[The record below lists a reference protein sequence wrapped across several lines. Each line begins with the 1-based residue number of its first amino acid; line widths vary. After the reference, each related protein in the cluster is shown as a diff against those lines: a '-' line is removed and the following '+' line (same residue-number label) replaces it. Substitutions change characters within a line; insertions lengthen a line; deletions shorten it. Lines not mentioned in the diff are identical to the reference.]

1 MVIYMNTKVNNHSF
15 SMNEMQADQGFSGLA
30 NIQNIS
36 QCYEAVK
43 RTLER
48 NRLLPGISAFYG
60 PSGFGKSTSANF
72 VATKT
77 NAFYVQVKS
86 TYTKKA
92 FLQALLKEMSIPQ
105 QATLSEMMEMAS
117 AELAKSGRPLIID
130 EFDHL
135 VQGNKVEIVRDLYE
149 ASQGTFLII
158 GEEMLARKLEKY
170 ERFHGRVLNWVPAL
184 PANEHDATLLA
195 RIYAED
201 LNIHPLVIEDLVK
214 SVKGSTRRV
223 STNLE
228 MLNERALEEGIDSI
242 DPVVFKQLFPSGWVT
257 GESPKPRSFF

>member
-1 MVIYMNTKVNNHSF
+1 MVMQMNADVNF
-15 SMNEMQADQGFSGLA
+15 SNSSIAQ
-30 NIQNIS
+30 IRNIS

-43 RTLER
+43 RTMER
-48 NRLLPGISAFYG
+48 NPLLPGISAFYG
-60 PSGFGKSTSANF
+60 PSGFGKSTAANF

-92 FLQALLKEMSIPQ
+92 FLQALLREMSIPYP
-105 QATLSEMMEMAS
+105 ATLSEMMELAS
-117 AELAKSGRPLIID
+117 SELAKSGRPLIID

-158 GEEMLARKLEKY
+158 GEEMLARKLEKW
-170 ERFHGRVLNWVPAL
+170 ERFHGRILNWVPAL
-184 PANEHDATLLA
+184 PADINDVTLLA
-195 RIYAED
+195 SIYAPKLEID
-201 LNIHPLVIEDLVK
+201 EPVLEQLLAQVR
-214 SVKGSTRRV
+214 GSTRRV

-228 MLNERALEEGIDSI
+228 MLNEKALEAGVRHIS
-242 DPVVFKQLFPSGWVT
+242 KQVLKELLPDGFVT
-257 GESPKPRSFF
+257 GESPKPRSF

>member
-1 MVIYMNTKVNNHSF
+1 MVIYMNTNVNTTLP
-15 SMNEMQADQGFSGLA
+15 GGLA
-30 NIQNIS
+30 NIRNIA

-48 NRLLPGISAFYG
+48 NPLLPGISAFYG

-72 VATKT
+72 VANKT
-77 NAFYVQVKS
+77 NAYYVQVKS

-92 FLQALLKEMSIPQ
+92 FLQAVLREMAIPCPT
-105 QATLSEMMEMAS
+105 TLSEMMEMAS
-117 AELAKSGRPLIID
+117 TELAKSGRPLIID

-135 VQGNKVEIVRDLYE
+135 VVGNKVEIVRDLYE

-158 GEEMLARKLEKY
+158 GEEMLARKLEKW

-184 PANEHDATLLA
+184 TADLNDVMALTAIYAPMLSIERPVLETLLA
-195 RIYAED
+195 DVR
-201 LNIHPLVIEDLVK
+201 
-214 SVKGSTRRV
+214 GSTRRV

-228 MLNERALEEGIDSI
+228 MLNEVALENGIKDI
-242 DPVVFKQLFPSGWVT
+242 DLKAFKALLPNGFVT
-257 GESPKPRSFF
+257 GESPKPRSF

>member
-1 MVIYMNTKVNNHSF
+1 MVIYMNQNVNPNDF
-15 SMNEMQADQGFSGLA
+15 VPNGIAMNR
-30 NIQNIS
+30 NIA
-36 QCYEAVK
+36 QCYTAVK

-48 NRLLPGISAFYG
+48 NPLLPGISAFYG
-60 PSGFGKSTSANF
+60 PSGFGKSTAANY

-92 FLQALLKEMSIPQ
+92 FLQALLREMSIPYPV
-105 QATLSEMMEMAS
+105 TLSEMMELAS
-117 AELAKSGRPLIID
+117 SELAKSGRPLIID

-158 GEEMLARKLEKY
+158 GEEMLARKLEKW
-170 ERFHGRVLNWVPAL
+170 ERFHGRILNWVPAL
-184 PANEHDATLLA
+184 PADISDAKLLCS
-195 RIYAED
+195 IYAPMLEID
-201 LNIHPLVIEDLVK
+201 EPVLEQLVSQVR
-214 SVKGSTRRV
+214 GSTRRV

-228 MLNERALEEGIDSI
+228 MLNEKALEEGVKHISLKTLKSLLPDG
-242 DPVVFKQLFPSGWVT
+242 FVT
-257 GESPKPRSFF
+257 GESPKPRSF

>member
-1 MVIYMNTKVNNHSF
+1 MTTNVNP
-15 SMNEMQADQGFSGLA
+15 EYAVGGIA
-30 NIQNIS
+30 NIRNIS
-36 QCYEAVK
+36 QCYEAVS
-43 RTLER
+43 RTLQR
-48 NRLLPGISAFYG
+48 NPLLPGISAFYG
-60 PSGFGKSTSANF
+60 PSGFGKSTAANY

-92 FLQALLKEMSIPQ
+92 FAQALLREMSIPM
-105 QATLSEMMEMAS
+105 AHTLSEMMELAS

-135 VQGNKVEIVRDLYE
+135 IQGNKVEIVRDLYE

-158 GEEMLARKLEKY
+158 GEELLARKLEKW

-184 PANEHDATLLA
+184 PSDISDAIQLSK
-195 RIYAED
+195 IYAKSIDIDEQV
-201 LNIHPLVIEDLVK
+201 LEKLVADVR
-214 SVKGSTRRV
+214 GSTRRI

-228 MLNERALEEGIDSI
+228 TLHEQALERGIKLVGMKELSLVL
-242 DPVVFKQLFPSGWVT
+242 PHGFVT
-257 GESPKPRSFF
+257 GESPKPRSF

>member
-1 MVIYMNTKVNNHSF
+1 MTANVNPLYTT
-15 SMNEMQADQGFSGLA
+15 GGIA
-30 NIQNIS
+30 NIRNIA
-36 QCYEAVK
+36 QCYEAVS
-43 RTLER
+43 RTLQR
-48 NRLLPGISAFYG
+48 NPLLPGISAFYG
-60 PSGFGKSTSANF
+60 PSGFGKSTAANY

-92 FLQALLKEMSIPQ
+92 FAQALLREMSIPMPN
-105 QATLSEMMEMAS
+105 TLSEMMELAS

-135 VQGNKVEIVRDLYE
+135 VNGNKVEIVRDLYE

-158 GEEMLARKLEKY
+158 GEELLARKLEKW

-184 PANEHDATLLA
+184 PSDLTDAIELS
-195 RIYAED
+195 RIYAPSIEITQD
-201 LNIHPLVIEDLVK
+201 VLEQLV
-214 SVKGSTRRV
+214 SVVRGSTRRV

-228 MLNERALEEGIDSI
+228 MLHENALEFGVKRVSRKELSLILPHG
-242 DPVVFKQLFPSGWVT
+242 FVT
-257 GESPKPRSFF
+257 GESPKPRSF

>member
-1 MVIYMNTKVNNHSF
+1 MNQNVNPNDF
-15 SMNEMQADQGFSGLA
+15 VPNGIAMNR
-30 NIQNIS
+30 NIA
-36 QCYEAVK
+36 QCYTAVK

-48 NRLLPGISAFYG
+48 NPLLPGISAFYG
-60 PSGFGKSTSANF
+60 PSGFGKSTAANY

-92 FLQALLKEMSIPQ
+92 FLQALLREMSIPYPV
-105 QATLSEMMEMAS
+105 TLSEMMELAS
-117 AELAKSGRPLIID
+117 SELAKSGRPLIID

-158 GEEMLARKLEKY
+158 GEEMLARKLEKW
-170 ERFHGRVLNWVPAL
+170 ERFHGRILNWVPAL
-184 PANEHDATLLA
+184 PADISDAKLLCS
-195 RIYAED
+195 IYAPMLEID
-201 LNIHPLVIEDLVK
+201 EPVLEQLVSQVR
-214 SVKGSTRRV
+214 GSTRRV

-228 MLNERALEEGIDSI
+228 MLNEKALEEGVKHISLKTLKSLLPDG
-242 DPVVFKQLFPSGWVT
+242 FVT
-257 GESPKPRSFF
+257 GESPKPRSF

>member
-1 MVIYMNTKVNNHSF
+1 MNTKVNVASREIA
-15 SMNEMQADQGFSGLA
+15 EMQAAQALNGLA

-43 RTLER
+43 RTIDR
-48 NRLLPGISAFYG
+48 NPLLPGISAFYG

-92 FLQALLKEMSIPQ
+92 FLQAVLKEMSIPTPG
-105 QATLSEMMEMAS
+105 TLSEMMEMAS
-117 AELAKSGRPLIID
+117 AELAKSRRPLIID

-135 VQGNKVEIVRDLYE
+135 VAGNKVEIVRDLYE

-158 GEEMLARKLEKY
+158 GEEHLGLKLKKY
-170 ERFHGRVLNWVPAL
+170 ERFHGRILNWVQAL
-184 PANEHDATLLA
+184 PANESDAKLLA
-195 RIYAED
+195 QIYATD
-201 LNIHPLVIEDLVK
+201 LDIHDLVIEDLVK
-214 SVKGSTRRV
+214 TCKGSTRRV
-223 STNLE
+223 SVNLE
-228 MLNERALEEGIDSI
+228 MLNERACDEGVDSI
-242 DPVVFKQLFPSGWVT
+242 DPLSFKKMFPAGWIT